1 MRALTHTTY
10 ERTSFAF
17 VFPAGPRLPL
27 SVLDGRDFGLG
38 QFCPRLLQGSP
49 VVLDKSRSPSRS
61 LCTGSTA
68 ESLCRPLSYSAKC
81 QFLSCTPQQRAHV
94 FALGHFLN
102 TTIAMLTDFT
112 TQITT
117 CLTPLLL
124 EKMLRIC
131 FIVSWRPEHGS
142 SEGATRVSAWTWGRP
157 KPSSW
162 HAQGTRAVLTRRRSL
177 RLQLHGGSARTCR
190 GLRRWTSQGAS
201 QRLRLQRAPRTRP
214 R

>member
-81 QFLSCTPQQRAHV
+81 QFLSCTAQQRAHV

-102 TTIAMLTDFT
+102 TTDSLYHSNKV
-112 TQITT
+112 
-117 CLTPLLL
+117 P
-124 EKMLRIC
+124 
-131 FIVSWRPEHGS
+131 
-142 SEGATRVSAWTWGRP
+142 EGATRDSAWTWGRP

-162 HAQGTRAVLTRRRSL
+162 HAQGTRAVLTQRRSL

>member
-102 TTIAMLTDFT
+102 TTDSLYHSNKVP
-112 TQITT
+112 
-117 CLTPLLL
+117 TPLH
-124 EKMLRIC
+124 
-131 FIVSWRPEHGS
+131 VNTAARPRKAQHAIQRGHG
-142 SEGATRVSAWTWGRP
+142 GGRNQVP
-157 KPSSW
+157 
-162 HAQGTRAVLTRRRSL
+162 GTR
-177 RLQLHGGSARTCR
+177 R
-190 GLRRWTSQGAS
+190 G
-201 QRLRLQRAPRTRP
+201 RAPFSHRDAAYACNYTGAP
-214 R
+214 RGHAVGSEDGHRKGLCNAFDFSGRLGRVLGDAYHEYLRAC